1 MKSSAGVPLK
11 KVLEK
16 KLKDPSFRIYF
27 NESKAL
33 SNLCASIS
41 SARHARG
48 ITQAALAKACS
59 TTQSVI
65 ARLES
70 GNNGRMPGLE
80 LLGRVAK
87 ALKLNLVVGFESR
100 KAA

>member
-1 MKSSAGVPLK
+1 MKASVGVPLK

-16 KLKDPSFRIYF
+16 KIKDPEFRLHF
-27 NESKAL
+27 NASKDL
-33 SNLCASIS
+33 TQLCHSIS
-41 SARHARG
+41 QARHARG
-48 ITQAALAKACS
+48 ITQLALAEAAG

-70 GNNGRMPGLE
+70 GNNGRMPSLE

-87 ALKLNLVVGFESR
+87 ALKLSLVVGFEKL

>member
-1 MKSSAGVPLK
+1 MKNPAGVPLK

-16 KLKDPSFRIYF
+16 KLKDPTFRHYF

-33 SNLCASIS
+33 SSLCISIS
-41 SARHARG
+41 QARHSRG
-48 ITQAALAKACS
+48 LTQAALAKACG
-59 TTQSVI
+59 TTQSVV

-70 GNNGRMPGLE
+70 GNNGRMPSLE

-87 ALKLNLVVGFESR
+87 ALKLNLVVGFESQ